1 MAGPGLGAPNGVT
14 DPTSAD
20 ASRGPW
26 SAAEL
31 ETLTAVA
38 ETFVR
43 GDGARRARLAA
54 DALAEVGDPSQVT
67 QLRLVLRAMESRI
80 ANAALVGHATA
91 FSAMSPDAR
100 ERYLLAWGL
109 SGIPQR
115 RTVFQGLRKL
125 LTFLAYA
132 DPGVD
137 TPNPRLARIGYEP
150 DDPPV
155 TLDPTPIRPT
165 PIPDGATTDAPVVLD
180 ADVVIVG
187 SGAGGGVVAAA
198 LAEAGRAVVVLE
210 AGPLVTEPEMPRDEL
225 DAFDR
230 LYLDHGLV
238 STWDG
243 SLTLLAGGTV
253 GGGTTINWMTSIP
266 ASEAVREAWV
276 REHGLDGVTGRP
288 WASDVD
294 AIEREIEV
302 TPATHI
308 PPKDAV
314 ILRGAHA
321 LGWDAGPTD
330 RNATACGDCGSCPFG
345 CRRGSKRSGLRAHL
359 ARAAVAGARIVP
371 DARVTRV
378 LMDGGRATGVEA
390 EVGPDGR
397 RVQVRARAVVLAAG
411 ALRTPAVL
419 QRSGLTHP
427 SIGRH
432 LRVHPVPVI
441 AGLFDETIDMWRGTM
456 QAARCLEF
464 GAGGTADGPGGQ
476 DRHEYVIES
485 APGHPGL
492 LALALP
498 WEGTAAHEAVMDGVR
513 RIAPLI
519 AVTRDGGEGRTTL
532 TRAGRVRIDYRLDAI
547 GVATMRHAL
556 VRMARLLRAAGA
568 VEQIAVGT
576 PPTWYRSSDTA
587 GGPGGADAGFAAFEA
602 ALASFDFR
610 PNRGT
615 VFSAHQMG
623 SVRMGAAPADH
634 PVDPWARVRV
644 GPRNDEVIG
653 GLYVADGSVFPTG
666 IGVNPMITIMAL
678 ARRAARTVV
687 SEL

>member
-1 MAGPGLGAPNGVT
+1 VTAEPAAG
-14 DPTSAD
+14 

-26 SAAEL
+26 SAADL
-31 ETLTAVA
+31 ATLAAIA

-43 GDGARRARLAA
+43 GDGMSRARLAS
-54 DALAEVGDPSQVT
+54 DALTEVGDPSQVS
-67 QLRLVLRAMESRI
+67 QLRLVLRVMESRL
-80 ANAALVGHATA
+80 ANVALTGQATG
-91 FSAMSPDAR
+91 FSAMTPEAR
-100 ERYLLAWGL
+100 ERYLLAWAT
-109 SGIPQR
+109 SGIAQR
-115 RTVFQGLRKL
+115 RTAFQGLRKL

-132 DPGVD
+132 DPG
-137 TPNPRLARIGYEP
+137 TSAPNPRLTSIGYET

-155 TLDPTPIRPT
+155 TADLTPIRPT
-165 PIPDGATTDAPVVLD
+165 PIPDATSPGAPVVLD
-180 ADVVIVG
+180 ADVVVVG

-198 LAEAGRAVVVLE
+198 LAEAGRSVVVLE
-210 AGPLVTEPEMPRDEL
+210 AGPFVDEATMPRDEL

-238 STWDG
+238 SSWDG
-243 SLTLLAGGTV
+243 SVTFLAGGTV
-253 GGGTTINWMTSIP
+253 GGGTTVNWMTSIP
-266 ASEAVREAWV
+266 ASETVRDGWV

-288 WASDVD
+288 WTSDVE
-294 AIEREIEV
+294 AIEREIDV
-302 TPATHI
+302 APATHI
-308 PPKDAV
+308 PAKDGI
-314 ILRGAHA
+314 ILRGAQA
-321 LGWDAGPTD
+321 LDWEAAPTRRDATS
-330 RNATACGDCGSCPFG
+330 CGDCGSCSFG
-345 CRRGSKRSGLRAHL
+345 CRRGTKQSGLRAHL
-359 ARAAVAGARIVP
+359 ARAAGAGARIVP

-378 LMDGGRATGVEA
+378 LIEGSRATGVEA
-390 EVGPDGR
+390 EVGGGGAGDGR
-397 RVQVRARAVVLAAG
+397 RLDVRAKAVVLAAG

-432 LRVHPVPVI
+432 LRIHPVPVI
-441 AGLFDETIDMWRGTM
+441 AGWFGETIDMWRGTM
-456 QAARCLEF
+456 QGARSMEF
-464 GAGGTADGPGGQ
+464 GDPAGDGPAGR
-476 DRHEYVIES
+476 DRNGYVIES

-498 WEGTAAHEAVMDGVR
+498 WEGTDAHERVMRGVR
-513 RIAPLI
+513 HIAPLI

-532 TRAGRVRIDYRLDAI
+532 TRAGRVRIDYRLDET

-568 VEQIAVGT
+568 EEIIAVGT
-576 PPTWYRSSDTA
+576 PPTWYRPGSASGGDP
-587 GGPGGADAGFAAFEA
+587 GPGLSDAAFAAFEA
-602 ALASFDFR
+602 SLETFDFR

-623 SVRMGAAPADH
+623 SARMGAAPADH
-634 PVDPWARVRV
+634 PVDPWSRVRV
-644 GPRNDEVIG
+644 GPRGDEVIR

-666 IGVNPMITIMAL
+666 IGVNPMVTIMAL